1 MKKLLAILMLALLT
15 AGTLSAE
22 PRFIQSGNDNPTG
35 PWGEKR
41 P

>member
-22 PRFIQSGNDNPTG
+22 PRFIQGGGNNPG
-35 PWGEKR
+35 GAWAGKP
-41 P
+41 